1 MENKF
6 IEAIKQLVTYG
17 NREFLRSFQLR
28 SEIIKEE
35 DSNNKETTTTD
46 ITSLVPPFQTIGFL
60 ESKWLEMITE
70 LVEYGNKNILGN
82 FKLYLVMEEKRE
94 GEDTKEI
101 TTSILDIKREERA
114 QVHNPNNNQNNNHH
128 SHNNNNNHNP
138 S

>member
-1 MENKF
+1 M
-6 IEAIKQLVTYG
+6 
-17 NREFLRSFQLR
+17 
-28 SEIIKEE
+28 IKE
-35 DSNNKETTTTD
+35 
-46 ITSLVPPFQTIGFL
+46 LVD
-60 ESKWLEMITE
+60 
-70 LVEYGNKNILGN
+70 YGNKNIVGN